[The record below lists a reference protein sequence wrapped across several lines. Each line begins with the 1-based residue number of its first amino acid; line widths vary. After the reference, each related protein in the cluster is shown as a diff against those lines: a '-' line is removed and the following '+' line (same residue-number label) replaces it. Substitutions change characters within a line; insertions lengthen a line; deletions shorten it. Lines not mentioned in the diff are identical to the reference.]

1 MKWSKTVRCPRPI
14 RAVRL
19 ASGRGD
25 TGAEAE
31 AAQARREEEAFQRG
45 LVEGER
51 RLSQQLMQQR
61 TEIQHL
67 HTGVLQALKEA
78 VTSVVHQ
85 TEGALVDLA
94 FEVASKV
101 VAEIPISRE
110 LVEASVRS
118 ALVAARD
125 AAELAVHLH
134 PEDLEL
140 LQRHGSDVL
149 TPPSG
154 SPQIRFIPAP
164 DVARGGCLVRTEFGA
179 IDARRETRL
188 ERMRQ
193 ALDA

>member
-1 MKWSKTVRCPRPI
+1 MKWSRTVRCPRPI
-14 RAVRL
+14 RSVRL
-19 ASGRGD
+19 ASGRGEP
-25 TGAEAE
+25 GADAE
-31 AAQARREEEAFQRG
+31 AAQARREEDAYQRG

-51 RLSQQLMQQR
+51 RLSEQLLQQR
-61 TEIQHL
+61 NEIQRL
-67 HTGVLQALKEA
+67 HAGVLHALREA
-78 VTSVVHQ
+78 VTSVTHQ
-85 TEGALVDLA
+85 TEGALIDLA

-101 VAEIPISRE
+101 VAGIPISRE

-140 LQRHGSDVL
+140 LQRHGSEVL
-149 TPPSG
+149 APPSG
-154 SPQIRFIPAP
+154 SPQIRFVPAT